1 MKDYYHILGVSK
13 KSSLDE
19 IQEAYR
25 KLALK
30 LHPKKNPD
38 DEESK
43 KKFIEVN

>member
-13 KSSLDE
+13 KSSLHE